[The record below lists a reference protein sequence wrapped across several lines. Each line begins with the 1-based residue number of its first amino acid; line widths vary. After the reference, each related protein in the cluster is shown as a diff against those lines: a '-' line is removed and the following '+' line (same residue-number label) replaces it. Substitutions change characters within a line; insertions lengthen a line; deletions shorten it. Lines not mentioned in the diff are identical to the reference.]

1 MNTTKEN
8 AVDELKK
15 SEPSVKMESMRTRR
29 ANRTGG
35 LIKKPNGTYLAKWTG
50 PDGKIHYKAIHETTY
65 GKALKVLDT
74 FTQATRH
81 ETIEEQ
87 IKVLE
92 MQLAILRGKLKKPE
106 LSISD
111 IWTEYVKTQWESDI
125 TANTKKGYEGSIHL
139 LEAWMK
145 RNGCRNVSDIT
156 REKAEDYLKFLQ
168 SSIGLVSYNCR
179 LVLFKRVWKELANTG
194 KFNLD
199 ENLWTE
205 FQKLKGAKHVSKRR
219 PLTDDEIK
227 SLLENADDDMRLL
240 VKIGINTGL
249 RLGDCA
255 CLKWADVDM
264 DRRLI
269 STIPQKTKKHGTKV
283 IIPIRQ
289 ELYDVLKTVEKTGEY
304 VNAKNAHAYS
314 TGHIQDYVSTVFE
327 KAGIK
332 TSEIDEQGKR
342 HTITGFHSLRHT
354 FISKAVNCGINPM
367 LIKDIVG
374 HSSLDMTSHYHH
386 TDIETTRE
394 IFDKVA

>member
-1 MNTTKEN
+1 MINNT
-8 AVDELKK
+8 ELKNM
-15 SEPSVKMESMRTRR
+15 EPSVKMDSMRTRR

-35 LIKKPNGTYLAKWTG
+35 LIRKPNGTYLAKWTG
-50 PDGKIHYKAIHETTY
+50 TDGKIHYKAIHETTY
-65 GKALKVLDT
+65 SKAVKVLDT
-74 FTQATRH
+74 YTQATRQ
-81 ETIEEQ
+81 ETIEDQ

-92 MQLAILRGKLKKPE
+92 MQLEILRGKLRKPE
-106 LSISD
+106 LFISD
-111 IWTEYVKTQWESDI
+111 IWTEYDKTQWESDI
-125 TANTKKGYEGSIHL
+125 TANTKKGYESSIHQ
-139 LEAWMK
+139 LETWMR
-145 RNGCRNVSDIT
+145 RNGCRYVSDIT
-156 REKAEDYLKFLQ
+156 KEKAEDYLKFLQ

-179 LVLFKRVWKELANTG
+179 LVLFKRVWKELSNTG

-219 PLTDDEIK
+219 PLTDAEIK
-227 SLLENADDDMRLL
+227 SLLEQADDDMRLL

-255 CLKWADVDM
+255 CLKWSDVDM
-264 DRRLI
+264 EKRLI

-289 ELYDVLKTVEKTGEY
+289 ELYAELLKVEKTGEY

-314 TGHIQDYVSTVFE
+314 TGHIQDSISTLFE
-327 KAGIK
+327 KAGIT

-354 FISKAVNCGINPM
+354 FVSKAVNSGISPM

-374 HSSLDMTSHYHH
+374 HSSIDMTSHYHH

-394 IFDKVA
+394 MFNKVA